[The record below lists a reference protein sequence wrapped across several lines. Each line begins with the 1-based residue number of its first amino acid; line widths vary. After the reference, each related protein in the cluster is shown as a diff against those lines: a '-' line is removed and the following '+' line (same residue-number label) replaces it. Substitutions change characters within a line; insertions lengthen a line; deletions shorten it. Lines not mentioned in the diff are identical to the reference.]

1 LTKDLR
7 KYLLDVIQAI
17 VSIEEIS
24 VGLTLED
31 MNRTATRWALERGV
45 AIIGEALYQADK
57 LNKDLAITNL
67 SRIKATRHIV
77 VHDYD
82 VVDRTQIFCYRSKT
96 FATIENRGRKYS
108 EGIRLVCL
116 RSY

>member
-82 VVDRTQIFCYRSKT
+82 VVDRTQIFVIVQKHLPLLKT
-96 FATIENRGRKYS
+96 EVESILKELDLSA
-108 EGIRLVCL
+108 
-116 RSY
+116 